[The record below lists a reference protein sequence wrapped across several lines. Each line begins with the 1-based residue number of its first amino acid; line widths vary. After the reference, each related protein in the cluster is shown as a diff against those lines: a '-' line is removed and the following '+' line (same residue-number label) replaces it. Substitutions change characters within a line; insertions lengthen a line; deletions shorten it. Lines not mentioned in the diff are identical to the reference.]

1 MLALGSVPIL
11 FFLFYFLPGAVL
23 ISNSA
28 DGKEKRFEN
37 IALAVLLSLVFAP
50 LTFALLSRAVPGDD
64 RLLLAG
70 YVLLWA
76 LALVG
81 VRLFRRPVLALLPDF
96 GALPK
101 ADKTAWLFSVLLTAI
116 VVSERIGIFQ
126 GNASI
131 VGDDVFNLTKLTSI
145 AATGLPSL
153 YARQPLYP
161 FIYYDLDYIAPA
173 LWVRYT
179 GGTVGIALAW
189 VVHIGIQTFVGSLF
203 LTRLLY
209 MYTATRMT
217 RLFGL
222 IALHITTGFDI
233 FVALWLKQPHME
245 HWPVVLQLFDGNV
258 EILMPITH
266 YLWMPQHFLGV
277 AVVGLI
283 SYITIARPYSTAGP
297 FRQDGRPGL
306 RQKGFLQAVAVALL
320 LVALFRTS
328 AFVFIGV
335 VPGLALW
342 HLYELLTGK
351 ERIRQLAYL
360 ATTALVALAFVFPYL
375 IDILDKRSLL
385 EFGLRSFEFLDI
397 PVIPWLKYPITGIV
411 FLALEIGILL
421 PLLLW
426 LLLRPRLYT
435 RPLRFW
441 LFLTVGLLIPFIV
454 RTPLYNDIVMG
465 GVMPAQLAAAMT
477 GCFVLTQ
484 WEHQKRRYVTVLVA
498 LQCVLSVA
506 TVGAELYYRFSEKTT
521 AIPATSR
528 WIARNTPTT
537 ALVFY
542 ELDQDPATHGP
553 WDRLLEVNYG
563 QRLSY
568 VNNPDI
574 VDHNFTPAPSSAWL
588 CLPEV
593 NLYDASSL
601 CSIEAHI
608 PGTQPV
614 FIKYLSSAPSLD
626 GVFTPVHESAN
637 GSIFSLSC
645 PNRATPEYPNP
656 PTVVQEP
663 YQELRALL
671 TEIQPDHAI
680 AATTQRVG
688 SWLRREDSG
697 HRLFRVAPEDEGGTV
712 NTLSQTGFWLTVMPQ
727 PEGALLARQVDFDHQ
742 LLLVNASTSP
752 VWFLLDYLYIDSW
765 NDMLYTHI
773 QENYFVAHTQW
784 LACKQ
789 RVVLA
794 LPSADLM
801 RVVHTDI
808 GFDEALEISEWRTSG
823 RPHRAGEIIPIEL
836 TWRKLRSEQLKFFVH
851 LVDEQGVLRA
861 QIDLP
866 AADDGTDQLQLTR
879 MGLYLPPELPA
890 GAYQIRL
897 GVYRPED
904 GQRLIL
910 PNGDDSAHIPLTITP

>member
-23 ISNSA
+23 ISNSSGA
-28 DGKEKRFEN
+28 KEKRVEN
-37 IALAVLLSLVFAP
+37 FALAVLLSLVFAP

-70 YVLLWA
+70 YVMFWA

-126 GNASI
+126 GNAPI
-131 VGDDVFNLTKLTSI
+131 VGDDVFHLTKLTSI

-179 GGTVGIALAW
+179 GGAVGIALAW

-209 MYTATRMT
+209 MYTATRLT

-233 FVALWLKQPHME
+233 FVALWLEQSNME
-245 HWPVVLQLFDGNV
+245 HWPVVLKLFDGNV
-258 EILMPITH
+258 EILMPISH

-283 SYITIARPYSTAGP
+283 SYITIARPYSAARP
-297 FRQDGRPGL
+297 LLQDEGSGL
-306 RQKGFLQAVAVALL
+306 RQNGFPQAVAVALL

-328 AFVFIGV
+328 AFVFIGA

-360 ATTALVALAFVFPYL
+360 ATTALVALAFTFPYL
-375 IDILDKRSLL
+375 IDVLSKRSLL

-397 PVIPWLKYPITGIV
+397 PGIPWLRYPITGFV
-411 FLALEIGILL
+411 FLLLEIGILL

-441 LFLTVGLLIPFIV
+441 LCATVGLLIPFIV
-454 RTPLYNDIVMG
+454 RTPRYNDIVMG

-484 WEHQKRRYVTVLVA
+484 WAHQKRRYVTVLVA
-498 LQCVLSVA
+498 LQCVLSVV
-506 TVGAELYYRFSEKTT
+506 TVGAELYYRFSEDTGT
-521 AIPATSR
+521 IPATSR
-528 WIARNTPTT
+528 WIARNTPPT

-542 ELDQDPATHGP
+542 EQDPATHEP
-553 WDRLLEVNYG
+553 WEHTLEINYG

-568 VNNPDI
+568 VPKPTYFDYI
-574 VDHNFTPAPSSAWL
+574 FTPVPSNAWL
-588 CLPEV
+588 CLPDV
-593 NLYDASSL
+593 NLYDANSL

-656 PTVVQEP
+656 PTVVDDF

-671 TEIQPDHAI
+671 AEIPADHAI
-680 AATTQRVG
+680 AASTQG
-688 SWLRREDSG
+688 SAGWLRREESG
-697 HRLFRVAPEDEGGTV
+697 HRLFRVAPEDEGGAV
-712 NTLSQTGFWLTVMPQ
+712 NTLSQTGFWLTVMPE
-727 PEGALLARQVDFDHQ
+727 PEGALLAKQ
-742 LLLVNASTSP
+742 LDLDYQLPPIDASTSP
-752 VWFLLDYLYIDSW
+752 VWFLLDYFYIDSW
-765 NDMLYTHI
+765 NDMLYSHI
-773 QENYFVAHTQW
+773 QSSYFVAHTQW

-808 GFDEALEISEWRTSG
+808 GFDGALEISEWRTSG
-823 RPHRAGEIIPIEL
+823 QPHRAGEIIPIEL

-851 LVDEQGVLRA
+851 LVDEQGVLRG
-861 QIDLP
+861 QIDLA

-904 GQRLIL
+904 GQRLML
-910 PNGDDSAHIPLTITP
+910 PNGDDSASIPVTVTQ

>member
-81 VRLFRRPVLALLPDF
+81 VWLFRRPVLALLPDF

-126 GNASI
+126 GNAPI
-131 VGDDVFNLTKLTSI
+131 VGDDVFHLTKLTSI

-179 GGTVGIALAW
+179 GGAVGIALAW

-233 FVALWLKQPHME
+233 FVALWLEQSHME
-245 HWPVVLQLFDGNV
+245 HWPVVLKLFDGNV
-258 EILMPITH
+258 EILMPISH

-283 SYITIARPYSTAGP
+283 SYITIARPYSTARP
-297 FRQDGRPGL
+297 LLQDEGSGL
-306 RQKGFLQAVAVALL
+306 RQNGFPQAVAVALL

-328 AFVFIGV
+328 AFVFIGA

-351 ERIRQLAYL
+351 ERLRQLAYL
-360 ATTALVALAFVFPYL
+360 ATTALVALAFTFPYL
-375 IDILDKRSLL
+375 IDILSKRSLL

-397 PVIPWLKYPITGIV
+397 PGIPWLRYPITGIV
-411 FLALEIGILL
+411 FLLLEIGILL

-435 RPLRFW
+435 RPIRFW
-441 LFLTVGLLIPFIV
+441 LCATVGLLIPFIV
-454 RTPLYNDIVMG
+454 RTPRYNDIVMG

-484 WEHQKRRYVTVLVA
+484 WAHQKRRYVTVLVA
-498 LQCVLSVA
+498 LQCVLSVV
-506 TVGAELYYRFSEKTT
+506 TVGAELYYRFSVDTGT
-521 AIPATSR
+521 IPATSR
-528 WIARNTPTT
+528 WIARNTPPT

-542 ELDQDPATHGP
+542 EQDPATQGP
-553 WDRLLEVNYG
+553 WER
-563 QRLSY
+563 
-568 VNNPDI
+568 
-574 VDHNFTPAPSSAWL
+574 
-588 CLPEV
+588 
-593 NLYDASSL
+593 
-601 CSIEAHI
+601 
-608 PGTQPV
+608 
-614 FIKYLSSAPSLD
+614 
-626 GVFTPVHESAN
+626 
-637 GSIFSLSC
+637 
-645 PNRATPEYPNP
+645 
-656 PTVVQEP
+656 
-663 YQELRALL
+663 
-671 TEIQPDHAI
+671 
-680 AATTQRVG
+680 
-688 SWLRREDSG
+688 
-697 HRLFRVAPEDEGGTV
+697 
-712 NTLSQTGFWLTVMPQ
+712 
-727 PEGALLARQVDFDHQ
+727 
-742 LLLVNASTSP
+742 
-752 VWFLLDYLYIDSW
+752 
-765 NDMLYTHI
+765 
-773 QENYFVAHTQW
+773 
-784 LACKQ
+784 
-789 RVVLA
+789 
-794 LPSADLM
+794 M
-801 RVVHTDI
+801 R
-808 GFDEALEISEWRTSG
+808 W
-823 RPHRAGEIIPIEL
+823 
-836 TWRKLRSEQLKFFVH
+836 K
-851 LVDEQGVLRA
+851 
-861 QIDLP
+861 
-866 AADDGTDQLQLTR
+866 
-879 MGLYLPPELPA
+879 
-890 GAYQIRL
+890 
-897 GVYRPED
+897 
-904 GQRLIL
+904 
-910 PNGDDSAHIPLTITP
+910 